1 MNSKPIVAIQMDPLE
16 SIRVFTDTSF
26 ALGLEAQ
33 KRGYQLFVYEPKD
46 LSFQEGILT
55 AQGRFV
61 TFIDQLEDYFTVQ
74 KEATFPLSQAHFVL
88 LRQDPPFNMA
98 YMTTTFL
105 LEMLPSTTVV
115 LNNPKSVRNG
125 PEKLLPLSFPHLTA
139 PTLLSRDAR
148 TIESFLDQHGEIII
162 KPLYDFG
169 GNGIFKITKGDANYG
184 SLIELYQ
191 KLYQE
196 PFVIQKFLPEVAL
209 GDKRIIMIG
218 GKVGGI
224 FKRIPPQ
231 GQARSNVRIGGK
243 AIPCDLSSRDQ
254 EICDCLG
261 PFFQDQGLVLV
272 GLDVIGDYVTEIN
285 ITSPTGMRMMNRMY
299 DIDLAVDFW
308 DCSENLRTSI
318 LSN

>member
-1 MNSKPIVAIQMDPLE
+1 MDLKPIVAIQMDPLE
-16 SIRVFTDTSF
+16 SIKVFTDTSF
-26 ALGLEAQ
+26 ALGVEAQ

-46 LSFQEGILT
+46 LSYHQGQVT
-55 AQGRFV
+55 ASGRFV
-61 TFIDQLEDYFTVQ
+61 TFIDRLTDYFTVQ
-74 KEATFPLSQAHFVL
+74 SKATLALDQARFVL

-98 YMTTTFL
+98 YITTTFMLEL
-105 LEMLPSTTVV
+105 LPPSTVV

-125 PEKLLPLSFPHLTA
+125 PEKVLPLLFPDLTT
-139 PTLLSRDAR
+139 PTLLTRDQDQ
-148 TIESFLDQHGEIII
+148 IEDFLDCHGTIIV

-169 GNGIFKITKGDANYG
+169 GNGIFKISKGDANYG

-196 PFVIQKFLPEVAL
+196 PFVIQKFLPEVAQ
-209 GDKRIIMIG
+209 GDKRIIMIN

-243 AIPCDLSSRDQ
+243 AEPCDLSPRDQ
-254 EICDCLG
+254 EICERLR
-261 PFFQDQGLVLV
+261 PFLQEQGLVLV

-308 DCSENLRTSI
+308 DCAEGFR
-318 LSN
+318 